1 LGFAEVSSHLVF
13 IVKSAVE
20 LPKLRHNLAWKISTC
35 GSLGFLV
42 ERVWCFLGADE
53 EDYPW
58 LLGTN
63 VKGRAWAKVYQCP
76 NELTRKVDGMLVNSI
91 LFWQHLKLSSPSQ
104 ALSLSLPPSL
114 LACWL
119 HCVCHC
125 NDLEHHIHSTPYPH
139 NFIT

>member
-1 LGFAEVSSHLVF
+1 MERSWISALRHCTLQSKAILIMRQCWGGTVRIGCLWLGFAEVSSHLVF

-76 NELTRKVDGMLVNSI
+76 NELTRKVDDILVN
-91 LFWQHLKLSSPSQ
+91 
-104 ALSLSLPPSL
+104 
-114 LACWL
+114 
-119 HCVCHC
+119 
-125 NDLEHHIHSTPYPH
+125 
-139 NFIT
+139 